1 MRILQVSESFAT
13 GTMEVVRMV
22 AEGAAHEGHRVA
34 IAYGKRPETPSGLR
48 QRVGA
53 DVDLIALPWTGRSV
67 GAQLRTVRE
76 LRRLCDGWSPD
87 VIHLHSSFAG
97 FVGALGIAS
106 FGPTIYTPHSYSF
119 LGAESGPRRATYRL
133 AERLIARRV
142 TMVGA
147 VSQHE
152 ARLAQSVGARR
163 VHVVPNG
170 IPELDRAGS
179 THPPRE
185 ASARPSIVAAGRI
198 VPQRRPVSTARIL
211 RRLSHL
217 ADVCWIGGPGPDLRL
232 EESVRDLGIPV
243 TGWVGREEAVRR
255 LSGATVLLN
264 WSAWDSHP
272 LSVLEAMAFDVLVI
286 GSDIEA
292 NRELLGANQIA
303 ATEEEAVRL
312 VCGILDDETERRMM
326 LEDQRRRAARFGSTR
341 MVRDWLRVYRALS
354 DRATCRLIDGGRVGL
369 AHPLRA

>member
-34 IAYGKRPETPSGLR
+34 IAYGKRPETPPQLR
-48 QRVGA
+48 QRIGA
-53 DVDLIALPWTGRSV
+53 DVDLIPLPWAGRSI
-67 GAQLRTVRE
+67 GAQLRTVRA
-76 LRRLCDGWSPD
+76 LRRLCHGWSPD

-97 FVGALGIAS
+97 FVGAVGIAS

-119 LGAESGPRRATYRL
+119 LAAESKARRATYRL
-133 AERLIARRV
+133 AEKFVARRV

-147 VSQHE
+147 VSEHE
-152 ARLAQSVGARR
+152 ARLARSVGASR

-170 IPELDRAGS
+170 IPELDRGGS
-179 THPPRE
+179 TQSSRRGI
-185 ASARPSIVAAGRI
+185 ARPSIVAAGRI
-198 VPQRRPVSTARIL
+198 VPQRRPVSTGRIL
-211 RRLSHL
+211 RRLSQL
-217 ADVCWIGGPGPDLRL
+217 ADVCWIGGPGPDARL
-232 EESVRDLGIPV
+232 EESVRNLGIPI
-243 TGWVGREEAVRR
+243 TGWVGRAEAVRR

-292 NRELLGANQIA
+292 NRELLGANQVA
-303 ATEEEAVRL
+303 ATEDEAVQL
-312 VCGILDDETERRMM
+312 VCAILGDEKERRMM
-326 LEDQRRRAARFGSTR
+326 LEDQRRHAAGFGSTR
-341 MVRDWLRVYRALS
+341 MVRDWLRVYQAVLEQPTPS
-354 DRATCRLIDGGRVGL
+354 STADQVGL
-369 AHPLRA
+369 APPLRA